1 MEVWLSTEWLLGAA
15 AIILGLIWFFFHW
28 EE

>member
-1 MEVWLSTEWLLGAA
+1 MDAWLNAEWLLGAA
-15 AIILGLIWFFFHW
+15 AIVVGLIWFFFHW